1 MGNPLAMYEYG
12 VQNSSHSPV
21 MWFFLWSTIDGEWSR
36 NHFNLHCPKIDEVE
50 AIWRNFQDRIHLA
63 HGFRKCGALPSE
75 LPHSRRP
82 GSIPHAVW
90 HSKPTLRKWAF
101 ISDIETE
108 LWVVEMMHFDAFC
121 SLPAIF
127 NPAHIFQQLSWYACC
142 CYSCSWDKVP
152 LCSASWSISTH
163 RGCLQCCYFWAFG
176 WCRHVSSHSGSV
188 CRTWQNLAARHTISP
203 GAALTPSGNL
213 WFWG

>member
-1 MGNPLAMYEYG
+1 MASGNVAHFQANYLTLGVLAA
-12 VQNSSHSPV
+12 
-21 MWFFLWSTIDGEWSR
+21 FLI
-36 NHFNLHCPKIDEVE
+36 
-50 AIWRNFQDRIHLA
+50 
-63 HGFRKCGALPSE
+63 CG
-75 LPHSRRP
+75 P
-82 GSIPHAVW
+82 GIQSQPCANG
-90 HSKPTLRKWAF
+90 LF

-176 WCRHVSSHSGSV
+176 WCWHVSSHSGSV
-188 CRTWQNLAARHTISP
+188 LSHLAEPCCQAYYISRGGLDTEWKPLILGVEAP
-203 GAALTPSGNL
+203 GLKIFGGL
-213 WFWG
+213 